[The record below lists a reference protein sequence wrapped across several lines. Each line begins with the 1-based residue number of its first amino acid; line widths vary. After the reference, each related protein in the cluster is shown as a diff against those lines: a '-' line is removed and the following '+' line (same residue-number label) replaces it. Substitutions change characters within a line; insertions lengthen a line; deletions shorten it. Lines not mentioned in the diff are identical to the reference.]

1 MKKLLFIS
9 FLSIALFSCK
19 NETETIIEL
28 NDILLTAEGPYFE
41 GPNSFQ
47 ATLSNTLKNNN
58 ISPENVDK
66 IALTSAIIILPDS
79 IEEGLVQNLA
89 LQLVS
94 SSSEMKKVAFINPA
108 PSGKKE
114 IELTIAKEQ
123 DDIDELFS
131 KEEFIALLDANFSK
145 DLETNL
151 EFKAKLTFNIISH

>member
-1 MKKLLFIS
+1 
-9 FLSIALFSCK
+9 
-19 NETETIIEL
+19 
-28 NDILLTAEGPYFE
+28 
-41 GPNSFQ
+41 
-47 ATLSNTLKNNN
+47 
-58 ISPENVDK
+58 
-66 IALTSAIIILPDS
+66 
-79 IEEGLVQNLA
+79 
-89 LQLVS
+89 
-94 SSSEMKKVAFINPA
+94 MKKVAFINPA